1 MNSEKLELYPEF
13 HLKVNYSP
21 KTHELST
28 KVFRDEVRVKID
40 ESTNFEFFF
49 QNKNGLAELDI
60 DAFDPKTNT
69 VYEFNGDYWH
79 GNPNTL
85 QRDPQVAEIRY
96 KKTLER
102 EHILR

>member
-21 KTHELST
+21 KTYELST

-60 DAFDPKTNT
+60 DALTLRLIQSMNSMVIIGT
-69 VYEFNGDYWH
+69 VILTRFNAIHKLLKSDTRK
-79 GNPNTL
+79 P
-85 QRDPQVAEIRY
+85 
-96 KKTLER
+96 
-102 EHILR
+102 

>member
-49 QNKNGLAELDI
+49 QNNNGLAELDI

-69 VYEFNGDYWH
+69 VYEFNG
-79 GNPNTL
+79 T
-85 QRDPQVAEIRY
+85 V
-96 KKTLER
+96 
-102 EHILR
+102 ILTRFNAIHKLLKSDTRKP